1 MNRSRLS
8 PRLHWPSGLVVVLAL
23 LALWDLRIEI
33 QLLFEHFTIT
43 ALREAIWAHPLAV
56 AVLVLLPQ
64 LQQRSS
70 R

>member
-1 MNRSRLS
+1 MDRRDLRLWL
-8 PRLHWPSGLVVVLAL
+8 PKPSGLVVVLAL

-33 QLLFEHFTIT
+33 QLLLQHFTFT

-56 AVLVLLPQ
+56 AVLVLLPR
-64 LQQRSS
+64 LQERCG